1 MAQCDAANVAAYIIC
16 HCNDNKLPIN
26 NPRLQKILYFTQA
39 EFLVEK
45 GSACFSN
52 DIEVWSTGPVVP
64 DVYRMY
70 CKFGSAHLY
79 ASEKERTCCKY
90 ISTENIKIIKAV
102 INECNKFSTQY
113 LIELSKHQ
121 LPLPFIYYS
130 FCGHN
135 KVVSPVS
142 ISEFFKNK

>member
-1 MAQCDAANVAAYIIC
+1 MAQYDAVNVAAYIIC
-16 HCNDNKLPIN
+16 HCNDSQLPIN
-26 NPRLQKILYFTQA
+26 NLRLQKILYFTQA
-39 EFLVEK
+39 EFLAER
-45 GSACFSN
+45 GNACFLN

-79 ASEKERTCCKY
+79 ASERERARCKY
-90 ISTENIKIIKAV
+90 ISAEDIKIIKAV
-102 INECNKFSTQY
+102 TNECNKFSTQY

-121 LPLPFIYYS
+121 LPLPLIYYF

-135 KVVSPVS
+135 KTVSSDS
-142 ISEFFKNK
+142 IKEFFKNK